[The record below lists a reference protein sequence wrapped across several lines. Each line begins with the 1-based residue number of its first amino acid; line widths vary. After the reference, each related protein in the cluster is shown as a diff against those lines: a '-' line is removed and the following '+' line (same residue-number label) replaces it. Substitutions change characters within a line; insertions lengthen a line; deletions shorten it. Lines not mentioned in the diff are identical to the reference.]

1 MKLSKETKSILWS
14 ILEKYDNHSDY
25 IEFCDALSNLIQGK
39 SDSKNFLVVYSNL
52 LKIDSED
59 KSMIDSSIGSNID
72 SVLFSI

>member
-14 ILEKYDNHSDY
+14 ILEKYDNHYDY

-39 SDSKNFLVVYSNL
+39 SDSKNFIVIYTNL
-52 LKIDSED
+52 LKIDSDD
-59 KSMIDSSIGSNID
+59 KSMIDYSIGNSMD

>member
-39 SDSKNFLVVYSNL
+39 SDSKNFIVIYTNL
-52 LKIDSED
+52 LKIDSDD
-59 KSMIDSSIGSNID
+59 KSMIDYSIGNSMD